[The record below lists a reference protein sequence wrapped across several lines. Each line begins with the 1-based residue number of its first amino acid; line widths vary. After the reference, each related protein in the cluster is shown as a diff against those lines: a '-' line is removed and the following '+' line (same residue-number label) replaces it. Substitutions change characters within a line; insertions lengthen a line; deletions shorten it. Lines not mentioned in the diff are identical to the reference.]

1 MVSEVDTSV
10 LSVSSGQ
17 RQTPLSDEPGN
28 DMDKI
33 LVF

>member
-1 MVSEVDTSV
+1 MVSEVGTSAHWM
-10 LSVSSGQ
+10 SSGE

>member
-1 MVSEVDTSV
+1 MVSKVGTSA
-10 LSVSSGQ
+10 LSVTSGQ

-28 DMDKI
+28 NMDKI

>member
-1 MVSEVDTSV
+1 MASEVGTSAH
-10 LSVSSGQ
+10 SVSSGQ

-28 DMDKI
+28 DMDKT

>member
-1 MVSEVDTSV
+1 MVSEVGTSAP
-10 LSVSSGQ
+10 SVSSGQ